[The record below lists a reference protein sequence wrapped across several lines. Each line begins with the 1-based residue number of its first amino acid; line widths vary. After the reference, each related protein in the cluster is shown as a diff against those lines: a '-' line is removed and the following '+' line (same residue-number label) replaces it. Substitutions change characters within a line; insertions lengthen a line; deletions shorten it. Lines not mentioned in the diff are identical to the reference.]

1 MAFKKTIH
9 TEFGF
14 DVANAYFRVEGV
26 RLIGKDKIQF
36 QLRTSTDGVKP
47 SFLDEQH
54 ECVYALDGSNPIA
67 QAYVYL
73 KTLSEFA
80 DAVDC

>member
-1 MAFKKTIH
+1 MAIKKTIQ

-14 DVANAYFRVEGV
+14 TVANAYFRVEGI

-47 SFLDEQH
+47 HFLDEQH
-54 ECVYALDGSNPIA
+54 ECVYFLDGSNPIE
-67 QAYVYL
+67 QAYKHI
-73 KTLSEFA
+73 KTLPEFA
-80 DAVDC
+80 ESTDC